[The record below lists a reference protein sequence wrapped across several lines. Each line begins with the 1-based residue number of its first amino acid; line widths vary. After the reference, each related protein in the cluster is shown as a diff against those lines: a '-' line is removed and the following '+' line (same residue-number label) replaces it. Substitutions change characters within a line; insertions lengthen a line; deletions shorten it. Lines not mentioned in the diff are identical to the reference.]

1 MQVRLVSNTHI
12 NEDYLHHL
20 MTSVKDQDDFDFI
33 NNVKGPE
40 GLIAYIA
47 RVSSAKQKN
56 PNYAGLI
63 RYCMNHGHWSI
74 LETANACFEIET
86 SRMIAPQILRHRSFS
101 FQEFSQRYAAVD
113 ESGIEVYL
121 LRSQDS
127 KNRQNSI
134 DDISDEL
141 QKEYEQDQLDNWKRA
156 FEYYKKWLD
165 KGGAKECSRAFL
177 PLQTSTK
184 MYMNG
189 TIRSWVHYVNLR
201 SDPSTQKEHRDIAN
215 AIKEQL
221 IDKYPVIA
229 EAAGWTGSNYD
240 VQTVSNA
247 DDRDKENTQQ

>member
-1 MQVRLVSNTHI
+1 MYIKLVSKTII

-20 MTSVKDQDDFDFI
+20 MKSVKNQDGIDFI
-33 NNVKGPE
+33 NNIKDSE

-47 RVSSAKQKN
+47 RVSSTKQDN

-63 RYCMNHGHWSI
+63 KYCMNHGHWSI

-86 SRMIAPQILRHRSFS
+86 SRAIASQILRHRSFS

-113 ESGIEVYL
+113 SSGIEIFVA
-121 LRSQDS
+121 RRQDT

-134 DDISDEL
+134 DDL
-141 QKEYEQDQLDNWKRA
+141 TKEVKQEWEDRQLANWKSSFENYQWALDN
-156 FEYYKKWLD
+156 D
-165 KGGAKECSRAFL
+165 IAKETARAVL

-189 TIRSWVHYVNLR
+189 TIRSWVHYIKLR

-215 AIKEQL
+215 AIKEQM
-221 IDKYPVIA
+221 IKYYPVVSK
-229 EAAGWTGSNYD
+229 AAGWIKDKDESGTIEGS
-240 VQTVSNA
+240 SS
-247 DDRDKENTQQ
+247 

>member
-1 MQVRLVSNTHI
+1 MDVKLVSSTQI
-12 NEDYLHHL
+12 NEEYLHNL
-20 MTSVKDQDDFDFI
+20 MKEVKDQEGIDFI
-33 NNVKGPE
+33 KNVKSSE

-47 RVSSAKQKN
+47 RVSSTKQNN

-74 LETANACFEIET
+74 LETANACFEIQT
-86 SRMIAPQILRHRSFS
+86 SRAIAPQILRHRSFS

-113 ESGIEVYL
+113 ESGIEIFIA
-121 LRSQDS
+121 RRQDK

-134 DDISDEL
+134 NDISEEIKQEWENR
-141 QKEYEQDQLDNWKRA
+141 QKENWKRA
-156 FEYYKKWLD
+156 FEHYKWALD
-165 KGGAKECSRAFL
+165 NEIAKETARAVL

-189 TIRSWVHYVNLR
+189 TLRSWVHYVNLR

-221 IDKYPVIA
+221 IKHYPVIS
-229 EAAGWTGSNYD
+229 EAAGWIEAKDDEATIQDITGSN
-240 VQTVSNA
+240 
-247 DDRDKENTQQ
+247 K

>member
-1 MQVRLVSNTHI
+1 MDVKLVSNTQI
-12 NEDYLHHL
+12 SEGYLHNL
-20 MTSVKDQDDFDFI
+20 MREIKDQEGIDFI
-33 NNVKGPE
+33 NNIKGPE
-40 GLIAYIA
+40 GLIAYVA
-47 RVSSAKQKN
+47 RVSSTKQKN

-86 SRMIAPQILRHRSFS
+86 SRAIAPQILRHRSFS

-113 ESGIEVYL
+113 ESGIEIFVA
-121 LRSQDS
+121 RRQDK

-134 DDISDEL
+134 DDISDDIKKEWEQR
-141 QKEYEQDQLDNWKRA
+141 QKDNWKRA
-156 FEYYKKWLD
+156 FEHYKWALD
-165 KGGAKECSRAFL
+165 NEIAKETARAVL

-221 IDKYPVIA
+221 IKHYPVVS
-229 EAAGWTGSNYD
+229 EAAGWIEVKDDTTAI
-240 VQTVSNA
+240 QTSVEKS
-247 DDRDKENTQQ
+247 KK